1 MKRVKLSIVVEITDE
16 EWLEDN
22 KDYLEENI
30 VDNVKSVYF
39 GDDWECTEA
48 EVTSIK
54 DID

>member
-1 MKRVKLSIVVEITDE
+1 MKRVKLSITVEITDE

-22 KDYLEENI
+22 KDYLKEN
-30 VDNVKSVYF
+30 VEDNIKSAYY

-48 EVTSIK
+48 EVTFVE